1 MGAFPTKGIVCEMFE
16 CEKKK
21 RKRNVGSENAKL
33 LVVAGEQSIC
43 LRERKC

>member
-1 MGAFPTKGIVCEMFE
+1 MGAFPTKGIVCEMFG
-16 CEKKK
+16 CEKE
-21 RKRNVGSENAKL
+21 RKRNVGSDNVKL